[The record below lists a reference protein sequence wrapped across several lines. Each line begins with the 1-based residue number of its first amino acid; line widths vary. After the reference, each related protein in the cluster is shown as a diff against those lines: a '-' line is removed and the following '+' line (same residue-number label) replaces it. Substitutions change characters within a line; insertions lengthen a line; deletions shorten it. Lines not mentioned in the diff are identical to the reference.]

1 MEQTP
6 AVQPITEDDIAQFLL
21 NTPEFF
27 ERHADVLAGVQ
38 LTSPHG
44 KRAVSLQ
51 ERQAEMLRD
60 KIKHLELRN
69 AQMIRFGHEN
79 VHIAHAMHDWTCA
92 LLPLQEA
99 NQLPAVMM
107 ERMQTLFDVPQTA
120 LRVWN
125 VNPQWAGEP
134 FAQSVSDDAK
144 TFAESLTKPYC
155 GPNRQLEVAGWLPQ
169 PDAAASLA
177 LLPLRLQSLGA
188 EGEATTFGLF
198 VLASDQADRFTPDMG
213 TDFLE
218 RMAELAA
225 AGLERLRA

>member
-27 ERHADVLAGVQ
+27 ERHAEVLAGVQ

-51 ERQAEMLRD
+51 ERQAEMLRE

-99 NQLPAVMM
+99 NQLPAVMI
-107 ERMQTLFDVPQTA
+107 ERMQTLFDVPQMA

-125 VNPQWAGEP
+125 INPHWAAEP
-134 FAQSVSDDAK
+134 FAQAVSDEVK
-144 TFAESLTKPYC
+144 TFAESLTQPYC
-155 GPNRQLEVAGWLPQ
+155 GPNHQLEVASWLPQ
-169 PDAAASLA
+169 PKAAASVA
-177 LLPLRLQSLGA
+177 LLPLRLTQ
-188 EGEATTFGLF
+188 ATDESPVFGLM
-198 VLASDQADRFTPDMG
+198 VLASDQAHRFTPDMG

>member
-1 MEQTP
+1 MDQAP

-27 ERHADVLAGVQ
+27 ERHAEVLAGVQ

-92 LLPLQEA
+92 LLPLQAA
-99 NQLPAVMM
+99 NELPAVMI
-107 ERMQTLFDVPQTA
+107 ERMQTLFDVPQMA

-125 VNPQWAGEP
+125 INPHWAAEP
-134 FAQSVSDDAK
+134 FAQAVSDEAK
-144 TFAESLTKPYC
+144 AFAESLTKPYC
-155 GPNRQLEVAGWLPQ
+155 GPNRQLEVAGWLPD
-169 PDAAASLA
+169 PDAAVSVA
-177 LLPLRLQSLGA
+177 LLPLRLT
-188 EGEATTFGLF
+188 EATDESPVFGLM

>member
-1 MEQTP
+1 MDQAP

-27 ERHADVLAGVQ
+27 ERHAEVLAGVQ

-92 LLPLQEA
+92 LLPLQAPNE
-99 NQLPAVMM
+99 LPAVMI
-107 ERMQTLFDVPQTA
+107 ERMQTLFDVPQMA

-125 VNPQWAGEP
+125 INPKWADEP
-134 FAQSVSDDAK
+134 FAQAVSDDAK
-144 TFAESLTKPYC
+144 VFAESLTQPYC
-155 GPNRQLEVAGWLPQ
+155 GPNRQLEVAGWLPE
-169 PDAAASLA
+169 PEAAASVA
-177 LLPLRLQSLGA
+177 LLPLRLAQ
-188 EGEATTFGLF
+188 ATDESPVFGLM

>member
-44 KRAVSLQ
+44 KHAVSLQ

-92 LLPLQEA
+92 LLPLQAPNE
-99 NQLPAVMM
+99 LPAIMI
-107 ERMQTLFDVPQTA
+107 ERMQTLFDVPQMA

-125 VNPQWAGEP
+125 INPHWSAEP
-134 FAQSVSDDAK
+134 FAQAVSDEAK
-144 TFAESLTKPYC
+144 SFAESLVKPYC
-155 GPNRQLEVAGWLPQ
+155 GPNRQLEVAGWLPE
-169 PDAAASLA
+169 PDAAVSLA
-177 LLPLRLQSLGA
+177 LLPLRLTV
-188 EGEATTFGLF
+188 ATDESPVFGLM

>member
-1 MEQTP
+1 MDQAP

-27 ERHADVLAGVQ
+27 ERHAEVLAGVQ

-44 KRAVSLQ
+44 KHAVSLQ

-92 LLPLQEA
+92 LLPLQSPNE
-99 NQLPAVMM
+99 LPAVMM

-120 LRVWN
+120 LRVWHI
-125 VNPQWAGEP
+125 NPKWADEP
-134 FAQSVSDDAK
+134 FAQAVSDDAK
-144 TFAESLTKPYC
+144 TLADSLTKPYC
-155 GPNRQLEVAGWLPQ
+155 GPNRQLEVAGWLPE

-177 LLPLRLQSLGA
+177 LLPLRLSAPDPEA
-188 EGEATTFGLF
+188 ESATFGLF
-198 VLASDQADRFTPDMG
+198 VLASDQPERFTPDMG

>member
-1 MEQTP
+1 MDQAP

-27 ERHADVLAGVQ
+27 ERHAEVLAGVQ

-79 VHIAHAMHDWTCA
+79 VHIAHAMYDWTCA
-92 LLPLQEA
+92 LLPLQAPNE
-99 NQLPAVMM
+99 LPAVMI
-107 ERMQTLFDVPQTA
+107 ERMQTLFDVPQMA

-125 VNPQWAGEP
+125 INPHWAAEP
-134 FAQSVSDDAK
+134 FAQAVSDEAK
-144 TFAESLTKPYC
+144 AFAESLTKPYC
-155 GPNRQLEVAGWLPQ
+155 GPNRQLEVAGWLPD
-169 PDAAASLA
+169 PDAAVSVA
-177 LLPLRLQSLGA
+177 LLPLRLTQ
-188 EGEATTFGLF
+188 ATDESPVFGLM

>member
-1 MEQTP
+1 MDQAP

-27 ERHADVLAGVQ
+27 ERHAEVLAGVQ

-51 ERQAEMLRD
+51 ERQAEMLRE

-92 LLPLQEA
+92 LLPLQAPNE
-99 NQLPAVMM
+99 LPAVMI
-107 ERMQTLFDVPQTA
+107 ERMQTLFDVPQMA

-125 VNPQWAGEP
+125 INPHWSAEP
-134 FAQSVSDDAK
+134 FAQAVSDEAK
-144 TFAESLTKPYC
+144 TFAESLAKPYC
-155 GPNRQLEVAGWLPQ
+155 GPNRQLEVAGWLPE
-169 PDAAASLA
+169 PDAAVSVA
-177 LLPLRLQSLGA
+177 LLPLRLTQ
-188 EGEATTFGLF
+188 ATDESPVFGLM

>member
-1 MEQTP
+1 MDQAP

-27 ERHADVLAGVQ
+27 ERHAEVLAGVQ

-92 LLPLQEA
+92 LLPLQAPNE
-99 NQLPAVMM
+99 LPAVMI
-107 ERMQTLFDVPQTA
+107 ERMQTLFDVPQMA

-125 VNPQWAGEP
+125 ISPHWAAEP
-134 FAQSVSDDAK
+134 FAQAVSDEAK
-144 TFAESLTKPYC
+144 AFAESLTKPYC
-155 GPNRQLEVAGWLPQ
+155 GPNRQLEVAGWLPD
-169 PDAAASLA
+169 PDAAVSVA
-177 LLPLRLQSLGA
+177 LLPLRLT
-188 EGEATTFGLF
+188 EATDESPVFGLM

>member
-1 MEQTP
+1 MDQAP

-27 ERHADVLAGVQ
+27 ERHAEVLAGVQ

-92 LLPLQEA
+92 LLPLQAPNE
-99 NQLPAVMM
+99 LPAVMI
-107 ERMQTLFDVPQTA
+107 ERMQTLFDVPQMA

-125 VNPQWAGEP
+125 INPHWAAEP
-134 FAQSVSDDAK
+134 FAQAVSDEAK
-144 TFAESLTKPYC
+144 AFAESLTKPFC
-155 GPNRQLEVAGWLPQ
+155 GPNRQLEVVGWLPD
-169 PDAAASLA
+169 PDAAVSVA
-177 LLPLRLQSLGA
+177 LLPLRLT
-188 EGEATTFGLF
+188 EATDESPVFGLM

>member
-1 MEQTP
+1 MDQAP

-27 ERHADVLAGVQ
+27 ERHAEVLAGVQ

-92 LLPLQEA
+92 LLPLQAPNE
-99 NQLPAVMM
+99 LPAVMI
-107 ERMQTLFDVPQTA
+107 ERMQTLFDVPQMA

-125 VNPQWAGEP
+125 INPHWAAEP
-134 FAQSVSDDAK
+134 FAQAVSDEAK
-144 TFAESLTKPYC
+144 AFAESLTQPYC
-155 GPNRQLEVAGWLPQ
+155 GPNRQLEVAGWLPD
-169 PDAAASLA
+169 PDAAVSVA
-177 LLPLRLQSLGA
+177 LLPLRLT
-188 EGEATTFGLF
+188 EATDESPVFGLM

>member
-27 ERHADVLAGVQ
+27 ERHAEVLAGVQ

-51 ERQAEMLRD
+51 ERQAEMLRE

-99 NQLPAVMM
+99 NQLPAVMI
-107 ERMQTLFDVPQTA
+107 ERMQTLFDVPQMA

-125 VNPQWAGEP
+125 INPHWAAEP
-134 FAQSVSDDAK
+134 FAQAVSDEAK
-144 TFAESLTKPYC
+144 TFAESLAKPYC
-155 GPNRQLEVAGWLPQ
+155 GPNHQLEVAGWLPE
-169 PDAAASLA
+169 PEAAASVA
-177 LLPLRLQSLGA
+177 LLPLRLT
-188 EGEATTFGLF
+188 EATDESPVFGLM